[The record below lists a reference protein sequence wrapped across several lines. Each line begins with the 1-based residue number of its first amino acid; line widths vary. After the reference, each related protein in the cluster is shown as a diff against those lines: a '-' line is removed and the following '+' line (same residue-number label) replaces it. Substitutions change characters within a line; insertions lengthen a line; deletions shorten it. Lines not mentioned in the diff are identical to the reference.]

1 LDDVG
6 LEIPQPPHQSRGK
19 PVDAPIKGLKGRALH
34 LRGDGA
40 VECALRA
47 KRKKQNFVTRR
58 DAGMREGNRLPLRAS
73 HSEKVLN
80 ERDPHRVDLEKVVAT
95 RHEWRF
101 LQGMSRHPLFAIL
114 VRWAIHALGVFVAA
128 SIIPGITC
136 DDNGKLIMVAVLLGL
151 FNAFLKPF
159 LVFFALPFVVLTL
172 GAGILFINAFLFLL
186 AASLVD
192 GFHVSGFTAAFF
204 GALIVS
210 LINLFLGRA
219 VGDPVMPGA
228 GRQRPT
234 RPPEDDVI
242 DI

>member
-1 LDDVG
+1 
-6 LEIPQPPHQSRGK
+6 
-19 PVDAPIKGLKGRALH
+19 
-34 LRGDGA
+34 
-40 VECALRA
+40 
-47 KRKKQNFVTRR
+47 
-58 DAGMREGNRLPLRAS
+58 
-73 HSEKVLN
+73 
-80 ERDPHRVDLEKVVAT
+80 
-95 RHEWRF
+95 
-101 LQGMSRHPLFAIL
+101 MSRHPFVAIL
-114 VRWAIHALGVFVAA
+114 IRWAINALGVFVAA
-128 SIIPGITC
+128 SIIPGISFR
-136 DDNGKLIMVAVLLGL
+136 DDGQLFIVALLLGL

-159 LVFFALPFVVLTL
+159 LVFFALPFVILTL
-172 GAGILFINAFLFLL
+172 GAGILFINALLFLM

-192 GFHVSGFTAAFF
+192 GFEVSGFIAAFF